1 MSWENQNYNEYGQYP
16 DYSQQYPQYP
26 QQGQQQQQQGRGSP
40 YLGAGGGAPPS
51 PYYPGPGGGAAS
63 PYGGGDQQQ
72 QQWAGWAG
80 QGGAHNPG
88 YGHNPAQAPGPPPGP
103 GQAPTVGKL
112 SGLSKFHHKYF
123 SVVEYRVAA
132 APGPHGDQHG
142 HELRGG
148 HHEAEAAGGAG
159 DDGEI
164 CLGGTVKS
172 KFSNV

>member
-72 QQWAGWAG
+72 QWAGWAG

-112 SGLSKFHHKYF
+112 SVLSNFHYKYF
-123 SVVEYRVAA
+123 SLVEHRVAA

-164 CLGGTVKS
+164 CLSGTVKS